1 MAKVS
6 TGTFAPIRRII
17 NEDYK
22 PADESY
28 PMGGTV
34 VPSVVTDDPESSG
47 VRFPVHAEKLTG
59 CNLVKIDKLGNV
71 QTTQVSARAME
82 ILRAGNQDG
91 KKMGYEEAIKLADAA
106 EAAEK
111 KAEEEKKVKEANSAQ
126 QALNALPPVEPGQQH
141 IGVDLAKT
149 PDYSAAHIGIN
160 SNILAPG
167 ATGAAPNFV
176 IAEPEYMKAQRQP
189 KPEKA
194 KGKKGKVSTQP
205 IIPTPKIP
213 VSFSSSLGAMA
224 IMAERVFIGGPGNI
238 CLVIIQYSPEGHFF
252 VPPQV
257 DEPVTISFQGQ
268 VYKCLTGIY
277 YQIPG
282 TPVMHTV
289 YFIAKE

>member
-34 VPSVVTDDPESSG
+34 VPSVITEDPESSG

-91 KKMGYEEAIKLADAA
+91 KKMGYEEAIKLAEAA
-106 EAAEK
+106 ETAEK
-111 KAEEEKKVKEANSAQ
+111 KAEEEKKTKEANSAQ
-126 QALNALPPVEPGQQH
+126 QALNALPPVEPVSH
-141 IGVDLAKT
+141 VVGVDLAKT
-149 PDYSAAHIGIN
+149 PDYSALTIMPNNGMP
-160 SNILAPG
+160 SNI
-167 ATGAAPNFV
+167 V
-176 IAEPEYMKAQRQP
+176 EPEYMKAQRQP
-189 KPEKA
+189 KLEKG
-194 KGKKGKVSTQP
+194 KGKKGKVSVQP
-205 IIPTPKIP
+205 TVYTPKIP

>member
-6 TGTFAPIRRII
+6 TGTFGPIRRII

-59 CNLVKIDKLGNV
+59 CNLVKIDKTGNI
-71 QTTQVSARAME
+71 QTTPVSARAME

-91 KKMGYEEAIKLADAA
+91 KKMGYDVAIELARVAEE
-106 EAAEK
+106 AEK
-111 KAEEEKKVKEANSAQ
+111 KTEEEQKVKAANSAQ
-126 QALNALPPVEPGQQH
+126 TALNALPPVEPAAQMVV
-141 IGVDLAKT
+141 GVDLARDT
-149 PDYSAAHIGIN
+149 SYSVPVVIPN
-160 SNILAPG
+160 PSY
-167 ATGAAPNFV
+167 APNIGMPSNV
-176 IAEPEYMKAQRQP
+176 GEPEYMKAQRQA
-189 KPEKA
+189 KPEKG
-194 KGKKGKVSTQP
+194 KGKKGKAPVVPSVC
-205 IIPTPKIP
+205 TPKIP

-224 IMAERVFIGGPGNI
+224 IMAERVFVGGPGGI